1 MEMLPISQ
9 LTQKRELLQQDQL
22 LTVKGLKSTSSVF
35 LGYRSSII
43 VTSLVRY
50 TKEVNL
56 KLAALLN
63 CAFKVCQHA
72 HSSFRVSSLI

>member
-9 LTQKRELLQQDQL
+9 STQKRVLLKQDQL
-22 LTVKGLKSTSSVF
+22 LTVMGLRSTPSVF

-63 CAFKVCQHA
+63 CTFKVCQHA
-72 HSSFRVSSLI
+72 RSSFRVSSI